1 MLIEDLSQI
10 TLLAEAIELFEK
22 EDKES
27 TQNIQQLAAKLP
39 AFPGTELKK
48 EVDVLI
54 KSSADL
60 LKQFANK
67 AKPWALDRGYR
78 TQIFDLM
85 LDNPEKIAKNLIR
98 KYTSAY
104 KADGFV
110 FNLRDV
116 LKDID
121 LELKKA

>member
-1 MLIEDLSQI
+1 MLLEDLSKI
-10 TLLAEAIELFEK
+10 ALLTEAIELFEK
-22 EDKES
+22 EDRES

-48 EVDVLI
+48 EVDALI
-54 KSSADL
+54 KTSADL
-60 LKQFANK
+60 LKAFANK
-67 AKPWALDRGYR
+67 AKPWAADRGYR

-104 KADGFV
+104 KADGFT
-110 FNLRDV
+110 FNLRDI
-116 LKDID
+116 LKDINLD
-121 LELKKA
+121 L